1 MVSIFRYI
9 NCNLDFCL
17 GDWVKL
23 GNKEYCF
30 NSNPVKWN
38 DAKAFCMTEGGKLFE
53 PRDAQENSAVTDYA
67 FSNELRHFWI
77 GIQDEPVSPEGT
89 WVYASDGNPLVWTNW
104 YPGQPDSAHP
114 EEDCGEIGFR
124 DYSGDQWND
133 VGCEWVLGFVC
144 EREGVTTPP
153 DTTTQHTPTEGGN

>member
-17 GDWVKL
+17 SDWVKL
-23 GNKEYCF
+23 GNKEY
-30 NSNPVKWN
+30 NPVKWN

-53 PRDAQENSAVTDYA
+53 PKDAQENSGVTDYA

-89 WVYASDGNPLVWTNW
+89 WVYASDGSPLEYTNW
-104 YPGQPDSAHP
+104 KQGEPNNNSGD
-114 EEDCGEIGFR
+114 ENCGEIGYFT
-124 DYSGDQWND
+124 GDLWND
-133 VGCEWVLGFVC
+133 QECDTLLGSVC
-144 EREGVTTPP
+144 ELIT
-153 DTTTQHTPTEGGN
+153 